1 MALPARLTIYC
12 ATQDLKLE
20 SWDSAGPIGGVSTQ
34 VEHPVLEHASAIFA
48 PDRDYAKAPAKISGV
63 RPTCYKV
70 KTSRYRGVAFM
81 DPDGQVWVVS
91 AGIRKGVDRDD
102 FYQRFMRRSEIDPQ
116 WWLPTPADRALLEK
130 EKKTD
135 RLLAWRRRLFDQVE
149 SAMAHFRH
157 EAYGGSADPV
167 FSVDLNEISQFL
179 DLSSLN
185 TTLPSVTI
193 RLISLGEEE
202 CLGIVLQLEQ
212 HHDERTQSL
221 CQLGIETIAAA
232 IHDGEQD
239 WSKDGLTEMGQ
250 PQFVLEFGGEITL
263 DSVLRGDRSAKPP
276 AWFRPGSV
284 HHLVAEEIA
293 QSHVRTV
300 SDAIVQGNPVFALC
314 GTVFVP
320 RQDHQKLAACP
331 RCARIQGLLEQSESK
346 E

>member
-20 SWDSAGPIGGVSTQ
+20 SWDGAGPVGSTSTQ
-34 VEHPVLEHASAIFA
+34 VEHPVLEHANAIFM
-48 PDRDYAKAPAKISGV
+48 PDRDYTKAPAKISGV

-70 KTSRYRGVAFM
+70 KTSRYRGVAYM

-91 AGIRKGVDRDD
+91 AGIRKGMDRDD

-116 WWLPTPADRALLEK
+116 WWLPTSADRALLER

-135 RLLAWRRRLFDQVE
+135 RLLAWRRHLFDQTQ
-149 SAMAHFRH
+149 SAMAYFSH
-157 EAYGGSADPV
+157 EVYDGGCVDPV
-167 FSVDLNEISQFL
+167 VSVKLNEISQFL
-179 DLSSLN
+179 DFSSLN
-185 TTLPSVTI
+185 TSLPAVTM

-202 CLGIVLQLEQ
+202 YLGVELQLEQ
-212 HHDERTQSL
+212 HYDERTRSL

-263 DSVLRGDRSAKPP
+263 DSVLRGIRSAKPP
-276 AWFRPGSV
+276 AWFRPGGV

-300 SDAIVQGNPVFALC
+300 SDAIVQGSPVFALC

-320 RQDHQKLAACP
+320 RQDHKKLAACA
-331 RCARIQGLLEQSESK
+331 RCMRIQGLLEQSESK
-346 E
+346 